1 MSQYNF
7 EENMFKVFIELS
19 VKYYRFITIHI
30 YVVNGP
36 VSLFSEVDTKE
47 WNPLAMHYFVIF
59 VYFVHALNTVHFTE
73 QKHVVL
79 VGGVVRADVF
89 WDSAPL
95 WIDSENH
102 PCPSSLY
109 KIHKHS

>member
-47 WNPLAMHYFVIF
+47 
-59 VYFVHALNTVHFTE
+59 
-73 QKHVVL
+73 
-79 VGGVVRADVF
+79 
-89 WDSAPL
+89 
-95 WIDSENH
+95 
-102 PCPSSLY
+102 
-109 KIHKHS
+109 